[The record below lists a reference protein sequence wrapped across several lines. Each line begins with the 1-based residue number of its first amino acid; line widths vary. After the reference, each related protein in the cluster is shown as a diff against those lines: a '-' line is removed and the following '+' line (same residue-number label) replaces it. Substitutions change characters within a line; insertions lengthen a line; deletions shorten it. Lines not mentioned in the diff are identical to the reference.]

1 MMTFKFKIFNII
13 TVFQVKLGALDATV
27 HSSKAQEFN
36 IRGYPTIKF
45 FPSGTSSSSGAE
57 EYTGGRTSSD
67 IVSWALQKHQE
78 NVPPPDIIEVNSW
91 VI

>member
-1 MMTFKFKIFNII
+1 MIIYDFK
-13 TVFQVKLGALDATV
+13 VKLGALDATV

-67 IVSWALQKHQE
+67 IVSWAMQKHQE
-78 NVPPPDIIEVNSW
+78 NVPPPDIIEVRF
-91 VI
+91 